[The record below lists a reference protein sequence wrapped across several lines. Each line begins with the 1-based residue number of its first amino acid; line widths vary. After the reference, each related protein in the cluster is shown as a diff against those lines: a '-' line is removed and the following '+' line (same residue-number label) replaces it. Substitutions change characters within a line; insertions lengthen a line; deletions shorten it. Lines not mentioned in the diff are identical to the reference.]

1 MLLFGLWK
9 EESAVNNTTRN
20 PTGILY
26 GFLKDEKKTDVKSI
40 WIGLVREWVAELCY
54 GTVNE

>member
-40 WIGLVREWVAELCY
+40 
-54 GTVNE
+54 